1 MPDAI
6 GKSPFAYKTFI
17 LFCLVAVTTL
27 IGTPLFGYV
36 YGYTL
41 FDWVLFSILYLVTGL
56 GITVGY
62 HRLISHRSFECH
74 PWVKAFLLM
83 AGGWALQNSALRWC
97 SDHIR
102 HHARTDQEEDP
113 YNAKKGFW
121 HSHCVWLFIQHP
133 ASDGKL
139 RAAAAER
146 PDDHVAAPPLSRHR
160 HLGARVSLRPG
171 VFPRRRDRRHR
182 VFSARRHVPNVHGP
196 ELHVRDQFP
205 LSHVWHAAA
214 WPGGQQPRQLARL
227 LSCFT
232 FGEGYHNYHHTYAR
246 DYRNGPRWYNVDPS
260 KWTIYTLSV
269 LGLATNLR
277 RLDSTVLSSNG
288 LARSCQGQWTH
299 FLSPRPSL
307 MMQE

>member
-41 FDWVLFSILYLVTGL
+41 FDWVLFSILYIVTGL

-121 HSHCVWLFIQHP
+121 HSHCVWLFINTPHRTENYERQ
-133 ASDGKL
+133 L
-139 RAAAAER
+139 AER

-171 VFPRRRDRRHR
+171 VFPRRCDGRHR
-182 VFSARRHVPNVHGP
+182 VFSARRHVPDVHGP

-205 LSHVWHAAA
+205 LSHVRHATA
-214 WPGGQQPRQLARL
+214 WPARQQPRQLAHL
-227 LSCFT
+227 LLHVWRGLPQLSPYLRPGLPQRPALVQCSILPSGRST
-232 FGEGYHNYHHTYAR
+232 RCPCWDWPPTYAGWTPPSCLSR
-246 DYRNGPRWYNVDPS
+246 TTRPSDPARVNGPIFFPLVH
-260 KWTIYTLSV
+260 
-269 LGLATNLR
+269 
-277 RLDSTVLSSNG
+277 RL
-288 LARSCQGQWTH
+288 
-299 FLSPRPSL
+299 
-307 MMQE
+307 